1 MSGRRHPSRLAA
13 IALSVAASAGAIVAA
28 LARIGPSRVEH
39 SLSGVRPGWML
50 AAFAL
55 MATSMAARALSWQA
69 VLRAAAPSVHV
80 GAAVVGRATMIGV
93 MTSALAPGRLG
104 EPARALVVAR
114 HTGNV
119 RRALPVVL
127 GTLVS
132 QTVLNLLALGAL
144 FVVSYASISA
154 LHPGGGLIGVL
165 VVPLAVAL
173 AVAAA
178 PALLRLARRARSER
192 VRAAAAWARRQAQAL
207 RSGMRVFAEPRQAVP
222 AAAAQLAAWGLQLLA
237 CYAVLRAL
245 GLGSRAG
252 LDAAAA
258 VLLAV
263 NVSAAVPVTP
273 GNVGVFQGACLVV
286 LAAYGV
292 GAGPALAYGIIL
304 QALEVGTAVALGVP
318 ALAAEGV
325 GWHELVR
332 AQPPAT
338 SRRRK
343 TSAAATSD
351 GTA

>member
-1 MSGRRHPSRLAA
+1 M
-13 IALSVAASAGAIVAA
+13 
-28 LARIGPSRVEH
+28 
-39 SLSGVRPGWML
+39 
-50 AAFAL
+50 
-55 MATSMAARALSWQA
+55 
-69 VLRAAAPSVHV
+69 
-80 GAAVVGRATMIGV
+80 
-93 MTSALAPGRLG
+93 
-104 EPARALVVAR
+104 
-114 HTGNV
+114 
-119 RRALPVVL
+119 
-127 GTLVS
+127 
-132 QTVLNLLALGAL
+132 
-144 FVVSYASISA
+144 
-154 LHPGGGLIGVL
+154 
-165 VVPLAVAL
+165 
-173 AVAAA
+173 
-178 PALLRLARRARSER
+178 
-192 VRAAAAWARRQAQAL
+192 
-207 RSGMRVFAEPRQAVP
+207 
-222 AAAAQLAAWGLQLLA
+222 
-237 CYAVLRAL
+237 LRAL

-292 GAGPALAYGIIL
+292 GAGPALAYGIVL
-304 QALEVGTAVALGVP
+304 QALEVATAVALGVP

>member
-1 MSGRRHPSRLAA
+1 MTSVRLGSRSHRRAAA
-13 IALSVAASAGAIVAA
+13 IGLSVAACAGAIVVG
-28 LARIGPSRVEH
+28 LDRIGPARVEH
-39 SLSGVRPGWML
+39 SLAGVRLGWLL

-55 MATSMAARALSWQA
+55 MATSMLARALSWQA

-80 GAAVVGRATMIGV
+80 GAAVVARATMIGV

-114 HTGNV
+114 HTGHV

-132 QTVLNLLALGAL
+132 QTVLNLLALVGL
-144 FVVSYASISA
+144 FVASYASIRA
-154 LHPGGGLIGVL
+154 LHPGGGLVPVL
-165 VVPLAVAL
+165 AVPLAL
-173 AVAAA
+173 AAA
-178 PALLRLARRARSER
+178 IAALPTALRLAARARSER
-192 VRAAAAWARRQAQAL
+192 VRAAAVWTQRQAEAL
-207 RSGMRVFAEPRQAVP
+207 RTGMRVFGDARR
-222 AAAAQLAAWGLQLLA
+222 AAP
-237 CYAVLRAL
+237 
-245 GLGSRAG
+245 
-252 LDAAAA
+252 AAA

-325 GWHELVR
+325 SWHELVR